1 MKGTDL
7 DSREVVAPD
16 SESSPTAFVPKAVV
30 ASRQLDH
37 SLAHSLAWRAA
48 ANWSSQLVSWASF
61 LLIVRLLSPA
71 DFGIAAMAVILWPYL
86 RFLGE
91 FGIGQTIVTM
101 RDLTQDQIAQLNSVA
116 LLLGFVCFGLG
127 AILAKP
133 LALFF
138 RTPAL
143 APVVIVTCIGLIPL
157 GSKAVSEGLLARE
170 MRFRRLATYE
180 AILSVVSAIVTL
192 LLAYWGMGYW
202 ALVLGNLAG
211 YTVRS
216 ILVVISRPYRYA
228 LPRLSSLRKPMKF
241 GWHVLVSLVAW
252 SAYERLDNVTAG
264 RVLGQAA
271 LGFYGLAWSLAN
283 VPLEKL
289 TTLVTTILPSYLAA
303 VQKEPAALRRY
314 LRTLTEVLALATFP
328 TTIGLALVAR
338 ELVPFAMGTKWEPMV
353 TPLEILAVYT
363 TFRSIVA
370 LLPKVLTAVG
380 NPHFV
385 MWNDLRALI
394 ILPCAF
400 YVGSR
405 WGIAGIAWAWVVAY
419 PLVALP
425 LYWKTFRTIEM
436 DAREYIRALRPATEG
451 ILIMTLGVLALK
463 WGLAPLSIPTLA
475 RLILEIVIGAILY
488 VSTVLLLHR
497 GRISIFLQLAKNARQ
512 ARA

>member
-1 MKGTDL
+1 L
-7 DSREVVAPD
+7 DPREVIAPD
-16 SESSPTAFVPKAVV
+16 SEPMPATVVPGSAPPN
-30 ASRQLDH
+30 RRLDH

-71 DFGIAAMAVILWPYL
+71 DFGVAAMAVILWPYL

-91 FGIGQTIVTM
+91 FGIGQTIITM
-101 RDLTQDQIAQLNSVA
+101 RDLTEDQIAQLNSVG

-143 APVVIVTCIGLIPL
+143 APVVIVTCSGLIPL
-157 GSKAVSEGLLARE
+157 GCKAASEGLLAKE
-170 MRFRRLATYE
+170 MRFRLLASFE
-180 AILSVVSAIVTL
+180 AVLSVVSAIVTL
-192 LLAYWGMGYW
+192 LMAYWGTGYW
-202 ALVLGNLAG
+202 ALVVGNLAG

-216 ILVVISRPYRYA
+216 ILVLIARPYRYA
-228 LPRLSSLRKPMKF
+228 LPRPSSLRKPLAF

-289 TTLVTTILPSYLAA
+289 TSLVTTILPSYLAA

-338 ELVPFAMGTKWEPMV
+338 ELIPFAMGKKWEPMV
-353 TPLEILAVYT
+353 TSLEVLAVYT

-400 YVGSR
+400 YIGSH
-405 WGIAGIAWAWVVAY
+405 WGIAGIAWGWVVAY
-419 PLVALP
+419 PLVAMP
-425 LYWKTFRTIEM
+425 LYWKTFRTIGM
-436 DAREYIRALRPATEG
+436 NAGEYIRSLRPAMNG
-451 ILIMTLGVLALK
+451 ILVMTLGVLALK
-463 WGLAPLSIPTLA
+463 WVLAPLSLPTLA
-475 RLILEIVIGAILY
+475 RLVLEIVTGAMLY

-497 GRISIFLQLAKNARQ
+497 GRIAIFLQLAKNAR
-512 ARA
+512 RAEA